1 MAKMGKRAQEVKYRL
16 NEERKQKAREEYIKS
31 LSPEERSEFFRKEE
45 ENKKKAWDS
54 LLGPMM
60 LMSAITHGGYY
71 KIGGDKNE

>member
-45 ENKKKAWDS
+45 ENKKKTWN
-54 LLGPMM
+54 LILG
-60 LMSAITHGGYY
+60 LKTLTTAATSAAFNDDWR
-71 KIGGDKNE
+71 K